1 MSAIVMTESD
11 FSAALLDP
19 GRDCPPPVVAWNGS
33 DPATRFAIHRNNVVS
48 SLIDALADTFPVAQ
62 RLVGIEFF
70 RAMTSIF
77 VRLSPPRSS
86 VLALYGQALPDFI
99 DRFEP
104 ARSVPYLADVA
115 RLEYARVVS
124 YHAADA
130 DALSHEEVIRA
141 LGMAERADA
150 LLLGC
155 HPSLIEFQASNAA
168 VSIWAA
174 HQDDENLESID
185 VERPEACLVTRDAL
199 VVLVL
204 PVPASAT
211 TFVRSIRRGA
221 RLGQAAFKAHQVDAN
236 FDLAATLTLL
246 MRHGALTS
254 MQIPESEPL

>member
-1 MSAIVMTESD
+1 MTTIAMTQGA

-19 GRDCPPPVVAWNGS
+19 EQDCPPAAVVWNGS
-33 DPATRFAIHRNNVVS
+33 DPAARFAVHRNNVVS

-77 VRLSPPRSS
+77 VRQSPPRSS

-124 YHAADA
+124 SHAADA
-130 DALSHEEVIRA
+130 DALSNQEAMRV
-141 LGMAERADA
+141 LGSGERADA
-150 LLLGC
+150 LILGC
-155 HPSLIEFQASNAA
+155 HPSLIAFESSRAA

-174 HQDDENLESID
+174 HQGDENLEAID
-185 VERPEACLVTRDAL
+185 VERPEACWVIRDAL
-199 VVLVL
+199 DVLVL
-204 PVPASAT
+204 PVSTAAA
-211 TFVRSIRRGA
+211 TFVRSIRGGTP
-221 RLGQAAFKAHQVDAN
+221 LGRAASDAHQADTS
-236 FDLAATLTLL
+236 FDLTATLTLL
-246 MRHGALTS
+246 VRHGALIS
-254 MQIPESEPL
+254 MQLPKGKFS